1 MSADSPYRAPLER
14 ALLHATTYLRDVK
27 SGRASAALTKDSLR
41 ERLRLPLS
49 DEGADPVA
57 VIDDLVAAASGGLN
71 GSAGGRFFGWVVGSS
86 LPAAVA
92 ADWLASAWDQN
103 AALYACSPAAAI
115 IEEVAGAWLKEIL
128 ELPSGA
134 SFALVTGCQAAHVT
148 CLAAARHAVL
158 EARGWDVEKRG
169 LSGSPPVRVITSTER
184 HGSITRAL
192 KLLGLG
198 TDCVVTLPPDD
209 EGRLAPERLDAALR
223 GHADDPRI
231 VVLQAGDVNTG
242 AFDSFRELIPLAR
255 RHGAWVPLD
264 GAFGLWARTSPEH
277 RRLVDGV
284 EEADSW
290 STDGHKWLNVP
301 FDSGYAFVARPEAH
315 RASLSQRASYLEY
328 AEDARDQ
335 MDWNIEWSRRAR
347 GFATYAAIREL
358 GRKGLAD
365 LVERTCRHAKAIVE
379 GIGRL
384 EGAEVAYAPVI
395 NQGLVRFLDARPGAG
410 EEDHA
415 RRTEAVMEHILQ
427 SGEALFTGTT
437 WRGNR
442 CMRVSVSSWRTDQE
456 DVVRAI
462 AAVAQALRST

>member
-1 MSADSPYRAPLER
+1 MSADHHYNAPLER
-14 ALLHATTYLRDVK
+14 ALMHATSYLRDVK
-27 SGRASAALTKDSLR
+27 SGRASAALGKRALR

-57 VIDDLVAAASGGLN
+57 IIDDLVAAASGGLN

-86 LPAAVA
+86 LPSAVA
-92 ADWLASAWDQN
+92 ADWLAAAWDQN
-103 AALYACSPAAAI
+103 AALYATSPAAAI
-115 IEEVAGAWLKEIL
+115 IEEVAGAWLKEL
-128 ELPSGA
+128 LGLPSRA

-169 LSGSPPVRVITSTER
+169 LSGSSPVRVITSTER

-209 EGRLAPERLDAALR
+209 EGRLAPERLEAALR
-223 GHADDPRI
+223 AHADDPRI

-242 AFDSFRELIPLAR
+242 AFDSFRDLIPLAR
-255 RHGAWVPLD
+255 RHGAWVHVD
-264 GAFGLWARTSPEH
+264 GAFGLWVRTSPDYRH
-277 RRLVDGV
+277 LADGV
-284 EEADSW
+284 EAADSW
-290 STDGHKWLNVP
+290 SCDGHKWLNVP
-301 FDSGYAFVARPEAH
+301 FDSGYAIVARPEAH
-315 RASLSQRASYLEY
+315 RAALSHRASYLEY

-365 LVERTCRHAKAIVE
+365 LVERTCRHARSIVE

-384 EGAEVAYAPVI
+384 EGAEVVYAPVI
-395 NQGLVRFLDARPGAG
+395 NQGLARFLDSRPRAG

-415 RRTEAVMEHILQ
+415 RRTEAVMESILR

-437 WRGNR
+437 WRGKR
-442 CMRVSVSSWRTDQE
+442 CMRVSVSSWRTDEE
-456 DVVRAI
+456 DVARAI
-462 AAVAQALRST
+462 SAVEKALRST